1 MRSAVPSQRAGDT
14 PLWVLALWRA
24 PWLWIALVIV
34 LFCVP
39 LFMGL
44 GQTDFENDEAI
55 YSFAAEMMVKDGDWL
70 TPKSAPSETDSFLE
84 KPPLKIWMVAAPL
97 YFGWLPANEFG
108 ERVVDVLLG
117 ILAFLYVFG
126 IGRKLGGPVAG
137 FAAVA
142 LLFAF
147 DALIFSHG
155 VRSNN
160 MESAVLLAYCGG
172 VYHFLAWRSVNP
184 DVKRHIFA
192 MSLCFVLGFMTKFVA
207 AIFLP
212 AILVLAAA
220 STRQDMGRVRRDW
233 LTFVLA
239 ALLAV
244 ALIAPWF
251 VYQYVHVGPPFIAKI
266 LGEHVMKRFT
276 AYLDPTHLHPWNYYF
291 IEIWNQLGRAGAR
304 TICVAGA
311 LLLLWR
317 SIRERSTGA
326 LVVILW
332 FCLPVAV
339 ISTTTSKL
347 FHYSYPFLPPV
358 ALAGGVAAAW
368 IAAQL
373 YGVLA
378 RPVGPFTGLRHRLI
392 GRIASVP
399 AWQVA
404 TAITGIAALVLSAV
418 TFAFERV
425 WLQAGA
431 VVVKN
436 SSVARPAVAGVA
448 LLLLGAPAAI
458 VRALAASAIV
468 LLVLPVNAYHANVM
482 RTSLHASPYRDIRD
496 CLAPIVANEVAHSKP
511 APGVW
516 AEARELSHLPFYYFR
531 GLGPWQHR
539 GFASNQTVVMHLVVP
554 ERYRPVVLS
563 EERYGEVFRWLSN
576 DREAALGRASVLS
589 GVDVA
594 TLEATFDQAILGVTP
609 IENVLVVMPG
619 PYASCGAERMKL
631 GSR

>member
-1 MRSAVPSQRAGDT
+1 MRSAVPSQRASET
-14 PLWVLALWRA
+14 PLWALALWRT

-44 GQTDFENDEAI
+44 GRTDLENDESI
-55 YSFAAEMMVKDGDWL
+55 YSFAAEVMAQHGDWL
-70 TPKSAPSETDSFLE
+70 KPRSLPSDTDPFLE
-84 KPPLKIWMVAAPL
+84 KPPLKFWMVAATI
-97 YFGWLPANEFG
+97 YFGWLPSNESG
-108 ERVVDVLLG
+108 ERVVDALLG
-117 ILAFLYVFG
+117 GLTFLYVFG
-126 IGRKLGGPVAG
+126 IGRKLAGPVAG
-137 FAAVA
+137 FGATA

-160 MESAVLLAYCGG
+160 MESATLLAYCGG

-192 MSLCFVLGFMTKFVA
+192 MSLFFVLGFMTKFVA

-212 AILVLAAA
+212 VILVLAAA
-220 STRQDMGRVRRDW
+220 STRQDLGRVRRDW

-266 LGEHVMKRFT
+266 FGEHVMKRFT

-291 IEIWNQLGRAGAR
+291 IEIWNQLARAGAR
-304 TICVAGA
+304 TICVFGA

-317 SIRERSTGA
+317 AVRERSTA
-326 LVVILW
+326 ATVVILW
-332 FCLPVAV
+332 FGLPIAV

-347 FHYSYPFLPPV
+347 IHYAYPFLPPV
-358 ALAGGVAAAW
+358 ALAGGIAAAW

-373 YGVLA
+373 YGVLE
-378 RPVGPFTGLRHRLI
+378 RPVGAFTALRHRLI
-392 GRIASVP
+392 GRIANVP
-399 AWQVA
+399 AWQVT
-404 TAITGIAALVLSAV
+404 TAVTGITALVLSAV

-425 WLQAGA
+425 WLHAGA

-436 SSVARPAVAGVA
+436 SSVVRPAAAGVA

-458 VRALAASAIV
+458 VRALAVSAIL

-482 RTSLHASPYRDIRD
+482 RTSVNASPYRDIRD
-496 CLAPIVANEVAHSKP
+496 CLAPIVANQVAQGKP

-516 AEARELSHLPFYYFR
+516 AEVGEMSHLSFYYFR
-531 GLGPWQHR
+531 GFGPWQRR
-539 GFASNQTVVMHLVVP
+539 GIASNQTVVMHLVVP
-554 ERYRPVVLS
+554 ERYRPVILS
-563 EERYGEVFRWLSN
+563 DERYKDVFRWLLN
-576 DREAALGRASVLS
+576 DRAAALGRASVLS
-589 GVDVA
+589 GADLP
-594 TLEATFDQAILGVTP
+594 TLEAGVEQASVGVTK
-609 IENVLVVMPG
+609 IENVYLVLPG
-619 PYASCGAERMKL
+619 PYASCGNERIKL